1 MESNE
6 ILGQILNENLFT
18 LILKI
23 KKHVSFI
30 REKIT
35 RAMVTKSN
43 VPFTAKIYKSEK
55 VWSFP
60 QVEDQ

>member
-1 MESNE
+1 M
-6 ILGQILNENLFT
+6 
-18 LILKI
+18 
-23 KKHVSFI
+23 

-60 QVEDQ
+60 QVEDQWNSSGLGYKI

>member
-1 MESNE
+1 MKTCSH
-6 ILGQILNENLFT
+6 
-18 LILKI
+18 LKI
-23 KKHVSFI
+23 KKHVNFI

-43 VPFTAKIYKSEK
+43 VAFTAKIYKSEK

-60 QVEDQ
+60 QVEDQWNSSGLGYKI